1 MSDTPPHLVARLPCR
16 VTIIIEDPNDKTV
29 RTTKIPL
36 ALGAHIEVDEESDE
50 YFDLDPYGRGPELLF
65 APARRR
71 NPEIALNL
79 RALRDDVTGITHWLQ
94 VVDMS
99 PETLKELGVG

>member
-29 RTTKIPL
+29 RTTKIPI
-36 ALGAHIEVDEESDE
+36 ALGAHVEVNEEPDE
-50 YFDLDPYGRGPELLF
+50 YFDLDPYGRGPELLIPS
-65 APARRR
+65 ARR

-79 RALRDDVTGITHWLQ
+79 RALRDEVTGITHWLQ
-94 VVDMS
+94 IADMS
-99 PETLKELGVG
+99 PETLKELGGG